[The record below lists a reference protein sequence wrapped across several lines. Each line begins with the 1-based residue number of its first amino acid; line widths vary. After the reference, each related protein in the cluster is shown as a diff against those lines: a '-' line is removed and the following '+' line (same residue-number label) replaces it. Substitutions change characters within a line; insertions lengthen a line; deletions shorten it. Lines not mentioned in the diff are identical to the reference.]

1 MPTWICTGCGVE
13 HAHSDTR
20 PPENS
25 CVLTS
30 EVVSIEER
38 GDLPPHG
45 TWTTLE
51 ALAAQPH
58 HTEYADHGRGVHS
71 LRRVPRF
78 AIGHRSFLVQTAH
91 GNLLWDA
98 PSYLDDDVVALV
110 RRLGGVAAIAASHPH
125 MFGAQLSWS
134 RAFDR
139 VPVYVNAL
147 DQEWLPQQDLLI
159 ELWHDEVEPVPG
171 VRLVHVGGHMRGS
184 SVAITADGTLLAG
197 DTISGGLARDWVSF
211 QRSFPKNIPLSAAV
225 VQRIVTRLDA
235 YDYDRLYTLGGDEI
249 DSAAKDV
256 VHRSAETHI
265 RWVSGEFDH
274 LT

>member
-1 MPTWICTGCGVE
+1 M
-13 HAHSDTR
+13 
-20 PPENS
+20 
-25 CVLTS
+25 LTS

>member
-13 HAHSDTR
+13 HPDSDAE
-20 PPENS
+20 PADS

-30 EVVSIEER
+30 EIVSIEER

-45 TWTTLE
+45 TWTTLDD
-51 ALAAQPH
+51 LAAQPH
-58 HTEYADHGRGVHS
+58 HTEHVDHGRGVHS
-71 LRRVPRF
+71 LRRAPKF

-91 GNLLWDA
+91 GNLLWDS
-98 PSYLDDDVVALV
+98 PGYLDDEIIGLV
-110 RRLGGVAAIAASHPH
+110 HGLGGVAAVAASHPH

-134 RAFDR
+134 RAFGG
-139 VPVYVNAL
+139 VPVYVNTL
-147 DQEWLPQQDLLI
+147 DAEWLPAPDPLIQQWTGELEPLPGLRLI
-159 ELWHDEVEPVPG
+159 
-171 VRLVHVGGHMRGS
+171 HVGGHMRGS
-184 SVAITADGTLLAG
+184 SVALTADGTLLVG
-197 DTISGGLARDWVSF
+197 DTISGGLAKNWVSF
-211 QRSFPKNIPLSAAV
+211 QRNFLKHVPLSAAV
-225 VQRIVTRLDA
+225 VRRIVDRLDG
-235 YDYDRLYTLGGDEI
+235 YEYDRLYTLGGDEI